1 LENQCQI
8 TLISTEHFSA
18 VIAPVFPPVTLA
30 APPINAC
37 RKENMKRAAVITT
50 LMVLWLSVPVHAQD
64 GGPIIQNERVTV
76 WDTMNLLPPADNDF
90 VAVSLKGT
98 AVFGHKGDVPGE
110 AGARNMV
117 IALKDHPEAPI
128 VNNSGYPNAYPRE
141 GIVKLLENDRVIVWS
156 FRWTPGK
163 PTVMHFH
170 NTDVVVVYQEDTP
183 LESITPDG
191 KRVLNEYK
199 FADTRF
205 NRGNRVH
212 SELLVGKSGSAVIT
226 ELK

>member
-1 LENQCQI
+1 
-8 TLISTEHFSA
+8 
-18 VIAPVFPPVTLA
+18 
-30 APPINAC
+30 
-37 RKENMKRAAVITT
+37 
-50 LMVLWLSVPVHAQD
+50 
-64 GGPIIQNERVTV
+64 
-76 WDTMNLLPPADNDF
+76 
-90 VAVSLKGT
+90 
-98 AVFGHKGDVPGE
+98 VFGYKGDVLSE
-110 AGARNMV
+110 AGARHIV
-117 IALKDHPEAPI
+117 IALKDHPETPI

-170 NTDVVVVYQEDTP
+170 NTDVVVVYQEDTS

-191 KRVLNEYK
+191 KRILNEYK

-205 NRGNRVH
+205 NGGNRVH

-226 ELK
+226 EIK